1 MSITPARSFH
11 AKQSPLR
18 SSSPR
23 RCEKIELA
31 SLVGFA
37 TRRVEC
43 VKQIGIGAFLI
54 GVGRAALTQL
64 PLPPNRTGGF
74 PASGSPVSG
83 FTSSRIDARRRR
95 LSQEKTAPAPQSRH
109 LASVHG
115 PASTWPDL
123 VSGFASAEDCV
134 SGLVP
139 TRRWVE
145 RSSSGCV

>member
-1 MSITPARSFH
+1 MSAFEDLLDIVSAP
-11 AKQSPLR
+11 SPFRIATSTTWAGLR
-18 SSSPR
+18 KT
-23 RCEKIELA
+23 EQAQL
-31 SLVGFA
+31 
-37 TRRVEC
+37 
-43 VKQIGIGAFLI
+43 GAAPLFLI